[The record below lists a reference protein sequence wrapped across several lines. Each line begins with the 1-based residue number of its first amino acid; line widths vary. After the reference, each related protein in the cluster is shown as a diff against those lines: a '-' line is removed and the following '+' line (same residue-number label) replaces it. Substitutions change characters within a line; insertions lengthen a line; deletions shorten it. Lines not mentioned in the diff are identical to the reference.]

1 MLGWIENSVR
11 LLHGIFKEQHG
22 KSDRICT
29 TKESSNQ
36 ILFNPIFRLRQSSVS
51 AERDKEGE
59 GERRTKR
66 KEQRRTEGKKMRKEK
81 NGELYLRAP
90 FQPAGAGFNTF
101 Q

>member
-36 ILFNPIFRLRQSSVS
+36 ILFNSVFRLRQSSVS
-51 AERDKEGE
+51 AERDKEAE

-66 KEQRRTEGKKMRKEK
+66 KEQRRTEG
-81 NGELYLRAP
+81 
-90 FQPAGAGFNTF
+90 
-101 Q
+101 

>member
-36 ILFNPIFRLRQSSVS
+36 ILFNSVFRLRQSSVS
-51 AERDKEGE
+51 VLRQRGRGREKGKEERAKKN
-59 GERRTKR
+59 RRVENEKR
-66 KEQRRTEGKKMRKEK
+66 KKRGTLFTSTVSTSRSR
-81 NGELYLRAP
+81 L
-90 FQPAGAGFNTF
+90 
-101 Q
+101 